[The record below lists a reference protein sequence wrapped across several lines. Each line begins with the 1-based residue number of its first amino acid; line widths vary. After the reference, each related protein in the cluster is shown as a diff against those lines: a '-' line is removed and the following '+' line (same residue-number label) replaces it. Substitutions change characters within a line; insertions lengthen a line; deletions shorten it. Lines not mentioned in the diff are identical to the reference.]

1 MLPSF
6 NCSTCSCIVTI
17 ARHDL
22 SYVFIGQVNLK
33 DEVKNI
39 ICLKLKIGPRA
50 YKPSILWTL
59 PGILMMEVGKLMNE
73 WQVH

>member
-17 ARHDL
+17 AGHDL

-39 ICLKLKIGPRA
+39 ICLKL
-50 YKPSILWTL
+50 
-59 PGILMMEVGKLMNE
+59 
-73 WQVH
+73 

>member
-6 NCSTCSCIVTI
+6 NCSTCSCIVTCTI

-39 ICLKLKIGPRA
+39 ICLKL
-50 YKPSILWTL
+50 
-59 PGILMMEVGKLMNE
+59 
-73 WQVH
+73 